1 MEKLT
6 INWIKET
13 LKISGKNSKQL
24 VIDRLENATF
34 DELVDLNGSVLKEIA
49 NKSKNKRT
57 YIEY

>member
-13 LKISGKNSKQL
+13 LKIRGKNSKQL

-49 NKSKNKRT
+49 NKSKNKNT